1 MRLVGSVFGAAFA
14 LFALAGTVRG
24 QAPDAHLAGVLAQL
38 DEASEH
44 FSDARADFQWDYYES
59 VVRDTTTQVGAIY
72 FERKGGATQNGVQM
86 GAIVVDPKTKAKE
99 KILEYKSGVLRLFD
113 VSVDQVRI
121 MKAGPNQAQYETFLT
136 LGFGGSGKALAQ
148 AWKIEDQGSETLM
161 DSGQPVKTEK
171 LDLVSKD
178 PGVQK
183 TFTHVT
189 IWVDPVRGVSLKQV
203 FDTPSHDR
211 RTATYSHIKLNGKID
226 MGSFAI
232 KGGPHTTHVGP

>member
-1 MRLVGSVFGAAFA
+1 MTLYRLIFGVVA
-14 LFALAGTVRG
+14 ALAGTAHA
-24 QAPDAHLAGVLAQL
+24 QAPDAHLAVVLAQL
-38 DEASEH
+38 DAASEH
-44 FSDARADFQWDYYES
+44 FSNARADFQWDYYES
-59 VVRDTTTQVGAIY
+59 VVRDTTTQVGSIY
-72 FERKGGATQNGVQM
+72 FEHKGSATPNGTQM
-86 GAIVVDPKTKAKE
+86 GAVVIDPKTKAKE
-99 KILEYKSGVLRLFD
+99 KILEYKGGVLRLFD
-113 VSVDQVRI
+113 VPVDQVRI

-148 AWKIEDQGSETLM
+148 AWNIADQGSETLM

-171 LDLVSKD
+171 LDLISKD

-189 IWVDPVRGVSLKQV
+189 IWVDSARGVTLKQI
-203 FDTPSHDR
+203 FETPSHDR

-232 KGGPHTTHVGP
+232 KAGPHTTQVGP